1 MSSKNGQQRDRHI
14 VVTGAGT
21 GIGRAIALRLAA
33 DGRRLSLMGRRTGL
47 LDETAALVV
56 AAGGAAPACIGV
68 DVRDAE
74 SVTAGFAAA
83 ARSMG
88 PIQGLVANAGV
99 GGPNS
104 AGDGDRYEA
113 LVEVNLIGTYRCLRA
128 AQANLAPGPERRDLV
143 VISSILG
150 RFGVPGYTGYC
161 ASKAGLLGL
170 VKALAMEVAEDG
182 VQVNAV
188 CPGWVDTDMAWEG
201 IDGMAAAMGISRDE
215 AHKMAMSA
223 VPLRRMGKPA
233 EVAGL
238 VAWLLS
244 ADAAGVIGQG
254 LDINGGAWMG

>member
-1 MSSKNGQQRDRHI
+1 MTSKTGQQRDRHI

-21 GIGRAIALRLAA
+21 GIGRAIAQRLAQ
-33 DGRRLSLMGRRTGL
+33 DGRRLTLMGRRTGL
-47 LDETAALVV
+47 LEETAALVADV
-56 AAGGAAPACIGV
+56 GGPTPACVGV
-68 DVRDAE
+68 DLRDAG

-83 ARSMG
+83 AKANG
-88 PIQGLVANAGV
+88 PIQGLVANAGI

-128 AQANLAPGPERRDLV
+128 AQANLAAGPERRDLI

-170 VKALAMEVAEDG
+170 VKALAMEVAGDG

-201 IDGMAAAMGISRDE
+201 IGGMAGAMGVSRDE

-223 VPLRRMGKPA
+223 VPVRRMSKPA

-238 VAWLLS
+238 IAWLLS
-244 ADAAGVIGQG
+244 EDATGVIGQG